1 MLVCKNTTGPL
12 EILKK
17 VGELSA
23 TQRTFQLEDLMW
35 QRDWDQWR
43 IQNFPDAKPAEYLS
57 KKLLT
62 NFTDDVHKEL
72 LEYEN
77 QLIAKQNSKNS
88 EPEQKSEQNNNKT
101 ESDQPGP
108 SPSTIPSRKD
118 AVRKKLRQRKEERL
132 KNALIPSRI
141 SKNQTAE
148 DSSPSQEQENNGNA
162 SPRLESPTSF
172 YNHGNK
178 TPTDSKPGS
187 PSGGSP
193 SGGSQLETK
202 ASSESQNTCPLGGLF
217 NTGTHLETENISTTQ
232 YQNKYIPRRNQSK
245 FKTRDDSDDD
255 SLQKALSNLKIRH
268 HA

>member
-1 MLVCKNTTGPL
+1 M
-12 EILKK
+12 K

-43 IQNFPDAKPAEYLS
+43 VQNFPDAKPAEYLS

-62 NFTDDVHKEL
+62 NFTVDVHKEL

-77 QLIAKQNSKNS
+77 QLMAKLNSKNS
-88 EPEQKSEQNNNKT
+88 ETEQKSEQNNNKA
-101 ESDQPGP
+101 ESEQPSP

-148 DSSPSQEQENNGNA
+148 DPLSSQEHENNQNVPSRLG
-162 SPRLESPTSF
+162 SPKSF

-187 PSGGSP
+187 PSRDLP
-193 SGGSQLETK
+193 SGGLPSEGSQLGTK
-202 ASSESQNTCPLGGLF
+202 ASTGSESQNTCPLGGLF
-217 NTGTHLETENISTTQ
+217 NTGTRLESDILTSQN
-232 YQNKYIPRRNQSK
+232 QNKFISRRNHSK

-255 SLQKALSNLKIRH
+255 SLQKALSNLQIRH

>member
-1 MLVCKNTTGPL
+1 M
-12 EILKK
+12 
-17 VGELSA
+17 SA

-43 IQNFPDAKPAEYLS
+43 VQNFPDAKPAEYLS

-62 NFTDDVHKEL
+62 NFTADVHKEL

-77 QLIAKQNSKNS
+77 QLIVKLNSKNN

-101 ESDQPGP
+101 ESEKPSP

-148 DSSPSQEQENNGNA
+148 DSRSSQEQENNENT
-162 SPRLESPTSF
+162 SRLESPRSF

-187 PSGGSP
+187 PSAGSPSGSSP
-193 SGGSQLETK
+193 SGGSPSSGSPSRSQLGTK
-202 ASSESQNTCPLGGLF
+202 ASGLESQNTCPLGGLF
-217 NTGTHLETENISTTQ
+217 NTASRLENENISTSQ
-232 YQNKYIPRRNQSK
+232 HQNKYIPRRTDSK

>member
-1 MLVCKNTTGPL
+1 
-12 EILKK
+12 
-17 VGELSA
+17 
-23 TQRTFQLEDLMW
+23 MW

-101 ESDQPGP
+101 ESDPPGP

-187 PSGGSP
+187 PSGRSPSGRSPSGPSPSGGSP

-217 NTGTHLETENISTTQ
+217 NTGTHLESENISTTQ

>member
-1 MLVCKNTTGPL
+1 MTIWNL
-12 EILKK
+12 IK

-43 IQNFPDAKPAEYLS
+43 VQNFPDAKPAEYLS

-77 QLIAKQNSKNS
+77 QLMVKLNSKNS

-101 ESDQPGP
+101 ESEQPSP

-148 DSSPSQEQENNGNA
+148 DPLTSQEQENNQNVPSRLG
-162 SPRLESPTSF
+162 SPKSF

-187 PSGGSP
+187 PSRDLP
-193 SGGSQLETK
+193 SGGLPSEGSHLGTK
-202 ASSESQNTCPLGGLF
+202 ASAEPESSNTCPLGGLF
-217 NTGTHLETENISTTQ
+217 SAGPRLESENILTSQ
-232 YQNKYIPRRNQSK
+232 NQNKYNPRRNHSK

-255 SLQKALSNLKIRH
+255 SLQKALSNLQIRH

>member
-1 MLVCKNTTGPL
+1 M
-12 EILKK
+12 
-17 VGELSA
+17 SA

-43 IQNFPDAKPAEYLS
+43 VQNFPDAKPAEYLS

-62 NFTDDVHKEL
+62 NFTADVHKEL

-77 QLIAKQNSKNS
+77 QLIAKLNSKNS

-101 ESDQPGP
+101 ESEQPSP

-148 DSSPSQEQENNGNA
+148 DSHSSQEQENNENT
-162 SPRLESPTSF
+162 SRLESPRSF

-193 SGGSQLETK
+193 SGGSLSSGSPSRSQLEAK
-202 ASSESQNTCPLGGLF
+202 ASGLESQNTCPLGGLF
-217 NTGTHLETENISTTQ
+217 NTGSRLESENITPTQ
-232 YQNKYIPRRNQSK
+232 QNKYIPRRNHSK

>member
-1 MLVCKNTTGPL
+1 M
-12 EILKK
+12 
-17 VGELSA
+17 SA

-43 IQNFPDAKPAEYLS
+43 VQNFPDAKPAEYLS

-62 NFTDDVHKEL
+62 NFTADVHKEL

-77 QLIAKQNSKNS
+77 QLIVKQNSKNS

-101 ESDQPGP
+101 ESEKPSP

-148 DSSPSQEQENNGNA
+148 DSRSSQEQENNENT
-162 SPRLESPTSF
+162 SRLESPRSF

-193 SGGSQLETK
+193 SGGSPSGGSPSSGSPSRSQLGTK
-202 ASSESQNTCPLGGLF
+202 ASGLESPKTCPLGGLF
-217 NTGTHLETENISTTQ
+217 NTGTRLESDILTSQN
-232 YQNKYIPRRNQSK
+232 QNKFISRRNHSK

-255 SLQKALSNLKIRH
+255 SLQKALSNLQIRH